1 MVREPDLP
9 PPGAAFEVVRK
20 GYDQGQVHDH
30 LRRLDAEIQILV
42 TDREAA
48 LDQSAQLARELD
60 DARADAEQLRVQV
73 RSLVSSPQSVQG
85 MSQRMRSMLRIA
97 EHEAAEMLQ
106 RAEQEISRAR
116 AELQD
121 AERAAAAEQIAADR
135 ERAERERAASWADS
149 ESRRKEV
156 EEDFTIA
163 MNRRRSEALAR
174 IAEERERLA
183 CEVHATRARV
193 AAQARA
199 HLEQARTRAQTVT
212 AEAGRR
218 VHELVELRSR
228 IIEQLGGVHNTLEEV
243 LSRRGVEDTCG
254 ERRR

>member
-20 GYDQGQVHDH
+20 GYDSGAGA
-30 LRRLDAEIQILV
+30 RPSAAAGREIQILV

-116 AELQD
+116 AALD

-135 ERAERERAASWADS
+135 ERAMRERAASWADS

-183 CEVHATRARV
+183 CEVHTTRARV

-199 HLEQARTRAQTVT
+199 HLEQARTRARTVT

-218 VHELVELRSR
+218 VHQLVELRSR